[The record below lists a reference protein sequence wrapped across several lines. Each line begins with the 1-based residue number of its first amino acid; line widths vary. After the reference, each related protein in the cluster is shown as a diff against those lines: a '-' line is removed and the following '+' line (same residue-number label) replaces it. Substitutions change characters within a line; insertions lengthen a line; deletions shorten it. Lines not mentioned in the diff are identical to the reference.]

1 MAIPYNGRSKE
12 TGSAHNIK
20 KGDSNLLP
28 FLQTQEDTFRDIRQD
43 HEDTLLQRAPMYNV
57 NEMSDD
63 DDLLMDDDDESLEK
77 ANLDL

>member
-12 TGSAHNIK
+12 TGSAHHIK
-20 KGDSNLLP
+20 KGDCNLLP
-28 FLQTQEDTFRDIRQD
+28 FIQNQEENFRELKQE
-43 HEDTLLQRAPMYNV
+43 HEDTLLQRAPMDNV

-63 DDLLMDDDDESLEK
+63 DDLLIDEDASLEK